1 MLPVRPEMQK
11 AGPSTRVTV
20 PPAPRD
26 GLADDVHGLVTGA
39 HVTRRRISTTAVV
52 ELEWGHVCRAR
63 SSHRGPPRRDR
74 SGRNSAGRVTL
85 RGAGRG
91 PCADGPQR
99 LREVDP
105 GQDAAGQPQLRAQLG
120 PGRVEG

>member
-26 GLADDVHGLVTGA
+26 GLADDVHGLATGW
-39 HVTRRRISTTAVV
+39 HVTRRLISTTAVV

-63 SSHRGPPRRDR
+63 SCHRRPPRRHPR
-74 SGRNSAGRVTL
+74 SSRNPAWRITL
-85 RGAGRG
+85 RGPGRG
-91 PCADGPQR
+91 PRADGPQR

-105 GQDAAGQPQLRAQLG
+105 GQDAA
-120 PGRVEG
+120 